1 MTSSSL
7 IDDLSDEL
15 LVCRICLE
23 PLRRPK
29 TLSCRHTFCEVC
41 LERLRDSEM
50 PTADD
55 DERLLTRGR
64 SSATSRRSHRAAAAA
79 AARLSCPVCYESCTL
94 PPGGVCRLPDDP
106 LVAQLCSIIER
117 RKRAT
122 ESGGD
127 GGSERM
133 CDICSSR
140 WSTVGSGRARHRAA
154 HLMCV
159 ECTKYLCSSCARLHR
174 RTHVRPTFDQRCLP
188 FHHIKA

>member
-15 LVCRICLE
+15 LLCRICLE

-50 PTADD
+50 STGDD
-55 DERLLTRGR
+55 DDVRL
-64 SSATSRRSHRAAAAA
+64 ATSRRGQRA

-122 ESGGD
+122 TQSGDD

-140 WSTVGSGRARHRAA
+140 WSTVGSGRARARTA

-159 ECTKYLCSSCARLHR
+159 ECAKYLCSSCARLHR
-174 RTHVRPTFDQRCLP
+174 RTHVRPTFDTTCLP
-188 FHHIKA
+188 FTTSKHNLSLRLRIQ

>member
-7 IDDLSDEL
+7 INDLSDEL

-41 LERLRDSEM
+41 LERLRDSELS
-50 PTADD
+50 TGDD
-55 DERLLTRGR
+55 DDVRLVTYRR
-64 SSATSRRSHRAAAAA
+64 SSATSRRSHITAATS
-79 AARLSCPVCYESCTL
+79 ARLTCPVCYESCTL

-106 LVAQLCSIIER
+106 LVAQLYSIIER
-117 RKRAT
+117 RKTAT
-122 ESGGD
+122 QSGDD
-127 GGSERM
+127 GSSERL

-140 WSTVGSGRARHRAA
+140 WSTGGVGRARHRAA

-159 ECTKYLCSSCARLHR
+159 ECAKYMCSPCARLHR
-174 RTHVRPTFDQRCLP
+174 RTHVRPAF
-188 FHHIKA
+188 